1 MVNYPIFI
9 HFLFANESLVIKI
22 SIPAPADKNSFSLR
36 RRFFSLSGAGR
47 GLNFFL
53 FVPILFIEVNN
64 AMNIKGAGFDVNLFY
79 TLGAAGETVPAAENP
94 LKNGTVPP
102 AQERRKTDSVEIS
115 GQYGEGR
122 TSFLNELKKQLAG
135 TLSAQP
141 DASRL
146 ESLQGSISAGT
157 YETDAGELART
168 MLQ

>member
-1 MVNYPIFI
+1 
-9 HFLFANESLVIKI
+9 
-22 SIPAPADKNSFSLR
+22 
-36 RRFFSLSGAGR
+36 
-47 GLNFFL
+47 
-53 FVPILFIEVNN
+53 
-64 AMNIKGAGFDVNLFY
+64 MNIKGAGFDVNLFY

-146 ESLQGSISAGT
+146 ASLQGSISAGT